1 MSKKKELSDE
11 EFKRLWDATG
21 GGNYAGEGDSPY
33 DQEFLDSWRG
43 KDRNKGSSNKKQ
55 KKKAKGESDR

>member
-1 MSKKKELSDE
+1 MSRKKEMSDE
-11 EFKRLWDATG
+11 EFKRLWAETG

-43 KDRNKGSSNKKQ
+43 KDSENSTTNKKQ
-55 KKKAKGESDR
+55 KKKAKGGSKI